1 VGWIVRLVDQH
12 GAVVDEAASTNDAS
26 LARAQESPDL
36 YPRIA
41 EIDPYGDTIF
51 NKLQIPALLNELE
64 VVLDETDNR
73 DEQQWLLDLRALA
86 ERCRDATH
94 LYLKLLGD

>member
-1 VGWIVRLVDQH
+1 MLRFAVKERLIS
-12 GAVVDEAASTNDAS
+12 AS
-26 LARAQESPDL
+26 PF
-36 YPRIA
+36 A

-51 NKLQIPALLNELE
+51 NKLQIPALLNELD
-64 VVLDETDNR
+64 VVLGETDNR